1 MRFLSFLVLF
11 LVLLSLPT
19 AALALDV
26 KFQGTYEFAVK
37 WMDNLDFTDSEQDGQ
52 SEDDF
57 GARQQFRLQT
67 DFVASEALRGVF
79 FIESGETVWGGD
91 SVGNLGEGSGGAI
104 GSDGVSIEV
113 RRAYVEVT
121 LPDTQ
126 LTFTVGIQGF
136 TLPTIGLGDP
146 ILGGGGTDMAGVL
159 ASVPVSE
166 NVSLAAGWFRP
177 LDAEGDIVSDSP
189 ASDEKA
195 VFALAA
201 PMNFEGVS
209 VAPYGM
215 LAFVG
220 KDVEDSALWQST
232 AGFGEEDGTIWWLGS
247 SVVVS
252 AFDPLSIG
260 FDLVYGSTSAADE
273 AEGRAGWYFPSQI
286 DSDLGC
292 MTPGLALS
300 YSTGDDDDLEN
311 GSETMPGI
319 DPAFYGTT
327 FGFDGATIITGGDAI
342 SYTAQAT
349 MGLALILADMSFV
362 DDLTHTARLAYVQG
376 THDEDAVRDG
386 FAVEENAYLST
397 EDSAWEVDLES
408 VYTIYENLTL
418 TMELG
423 WISLDRD
430 EDVWGE
436 AHETSD
442 AWKVAF
448 QLGYGF

>member
-189 ASDEKA
+189 ASDEMA

-260 FDLVYGSTSAADE
+260 FDLVYGSTSADDVQH
-273 AEGRAGWYFPSQI
+273 GRRRRPGERLRDHARHR
-286 DSDLGC
+286 
-292 MTPGLALS
+292 PGLLRHYLRLRRRHDHHRRGRDQLHRSGHHGA
-300 YSTGDDDDLEN
+300 GPD
-311 GSETMPGI
+311 PGR
-319 DPAFYGTT
+319 
-327 FGFDGATIITGGDAI
+327 
-342 SYTAQAT
+342 
-349 MGLALILADMSFV
+349 
-362 DDLTHTARLAYVQG
+362 H
-376 THDEDAVRDG
+376 
-386 FAVEENAYLST
+386 
-397 EDSAWEVDLES
+397 
-408 VYTIYENLTL
+408 
-418 TMELG
+418 ELCG
-423 WISLDRD
+423 
-430 EDVWGE
+430 
-436 AHETSD
+436 
-442 AWKVAF
+442 
-448 QLGYGF
+448 